1 MSFVLLVCTSSLE
14 QNILVTNASNYAV
27 STSFSQPFN
36 IVGSTSKQI
45 SSLVIKYDP
54 SVCVKG
60 FDFVYNDG
68 TTVSTGYV
76 GSATTVIDL
85 NNKHLHS
92 FKSYCVGI
100 CNYISVCTIDM
111 ITMQYGCF
119 NTGNTATQLLY
130 NLIAVSSYCVTGMY
144 GDFAIYSTTTN
155 CLRQLG
161 VSYFI

>member
-1 MSFVLLVCTSSLE
+1 MFFVLLVCISSLE
-14 QNILVTNASNYAV
+14 QNILVTNASNSPV
-27 STSFSQPFN
+27 LTSFSQSFN
-36 IVGSTSKQI
+36 IGGSTSKQI

-54 SVCVKG
+54 NVCVKG

-68 TTVSTGYV
+68 TTVSTGYA

-85 NNKHLHS
+85 NNKHLYS

-100 CNYISVCTIDM
+100 CNYISVCTINM
-111 ITMQYGCF
+111 ITMHNGCF
-119 NTGNTATQLLY
+119 DTGNTATQQL
-130 NLIAVSSYCVTGMY
+130 NNFIAVSSYCVIGMY

-161 VSYFI
+161 VSYFT